1 MIKKHVLVPLRR
13 PASAIALL
21 LCCGMVLQACS
32 PVPAQPSGA
41 STGASADSAPAGKG
55 SAAPPRA
62 AAHAA
67 APAAFAPAA
76 TAIAPAPLPPLQ
88 FDDAASQ
95 ITVIVR
101 RGGLL
106 ARLGHDHLILVKNL
120 RGSVDQQHNR
130 ARLQFRLDE
139 MQVDP
144 PELRLAAG
152 LSPQPAAD
160 AVAGTRQNMLNRVL
174 DAPRY
179 PLVVLEAERSADGQS
194 LQLSLTLHGVTRRM
208 QLPANIHSD
217 GRSLRAEGSFNIL
230 QSDYGITPFAV
241 MGGALAVQDQLELHY
256 RLLAQ

>member
-1 MIKKHVLVPLRR
+1 MTKIHVLACPRQSVR
-13 PASAIALL
+13 AIALL

-32 PVPAQPSGA
+32 PVPAQPSHAG
-41 STGASADSAPAGKG
+41 TADSAPRGNA
-55 SAAPPRA
+55 SSTQQPTAATVA
-62 AAHAA
+62 AAS
-67 APAAFAPAA
+67 APAQA
-76 TAIAPAPLPPLQ
+76 TATASAPAPLPLLQ
-88 FDDAASQ
+88 FDDGASQ

-106 ARLGHDHLILVKNL
+106 ARLGHDHLIRVKNL
-120 RGSVDQQHNR
+120 RGSIDQQHNR
-130 ARLQFRLDE
+130 ASLQFRLDE
-139 MQVDP
+139 MLVDP

-152 LSPQPAAD
+152 LSPQPSAD

-174 DAPRY
+174 DAARY

-208 QLPANIHSD
+208 QLPAKIQSD
-217 GRSLRAEGSFNIL
+217 GRSLRAEGSFTIL

-256 RLLAQ
+256 RLLAH

>member
-1 MIKKHVLVPLRR
+1 
-13 PASAIALL
+13 
-21 LCCGMVLQACS
+21 MVLQACS
-32 PVPAQPSGA
+32 PVPAQTASASA
-41 STGASADSAPAGKG
+41 ST
-55 SAAPPRA
+55 AATAVVPRA
-62 AAHAA
+62 LANAT
-67 APAAFAPAA
+67 PA
-76 TAIAPAPLPPLQ
+76 AIAPAPMPLLQ
-88 FDDAASQ
+88 FDEAGSQ

-120 RGSVDQQHNR
+120 RGSVDPQHNR
-130 ARLQFRLDE
+130 ASLQFRLDE

-152 LSPQPAAD
+152 LAPQPSAD

-174 DAPRY
+174 DAARY
-179 PLVVLEAERSADGQS
+179 PLVRLEAERSADGQS

-208 QLPANIHSD
+208 QLPANIQSD
-217 GRSLRAEGSFNIL
+217 GRSLRAEGSFTIL

-256 RLLAQ
+256 RLLAH